1 VSLPGSMSSVRSRLS
16 APFRVCLLH
25 VTCAR
30 PRRRSGGVCAG
41 SRGSWP
47 RKCSAVGDPVR
58 LHAGRS
64 HAGTAEMDSVFARV
78 AQPVEQP
85 PCKRQV
91 VRSNRDRGHQ
101 GICHVRLA
109 GSGHKIFILVDRGS
123 NPLRDA
129 NSIAGSQV
137 IGFRLFSKEAQCSQE
152 RSAETGLKDWV
163 APELVT
169 GNFLEDWPRGSRH
182 SLAK

>member
-1 VSLPGSMSSVRSRLS
+1 MACVLAAGVHGPGN
-16 APFRVCLLH
+16 
-25 VTCAR
+25 
-30 PRRRSGGVCAG
+30 
-41 SRGSWP
+41 
-47 RKCSAVGDPVR
+47 AVQWEIPVR

-78 AQPVEQP
+78 AQLVEQP

-109 GSGHKIFILVDRGS
+109 GSGHKVFILVDRGS

-129 NSIAGSQV
+129 
-137 IGFRLFSKEAQCSQE
+137 R
-152 RSAETGLKDWV
+152 
-163 APELVT
+163 
-169 GNFLEDWPRGSRH
+169 
-182 SLAK
+182 